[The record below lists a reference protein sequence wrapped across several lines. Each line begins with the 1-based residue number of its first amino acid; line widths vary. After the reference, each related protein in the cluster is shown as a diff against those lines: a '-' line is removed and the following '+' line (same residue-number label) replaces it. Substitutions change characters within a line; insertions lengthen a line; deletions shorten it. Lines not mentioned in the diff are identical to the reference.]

1 MSCLIRSGANI
12 GSGGHR
18 SPPLSIIRHR
28 STPQPAGAAIDRIQ
42 EPAQRRIV
50 SGAAAVCGW
59 AGAACGMAGANI
71 AGFIKVADAML
82 DQGTI

>member
-1 MSCLIRSGANI
+1 TSRPSTNAEMTVRRNGTETGTLKTRMSCLIRSGANI

-50 SGAAAVCGW
+50 SGAA
-59 AGAACGMAGANI
+59 GM
-71 AGFIKVADAML
+71 D
-82 DQGTI
+82 